1 MESLKRKRMYYF
13 NSEWEEEFCFIEFNG
28 KCICLLCNNSVAVP
42 KRSNV
47 ERHFKSIHGNFN
59 SEFPLKSE
67 IRKRKIRSLKELVK
81 KQQNFF
87 TKPTQ
92 QSKSATV
99 ASLKI
104 VHLLAKKKKPFTDAE
119 IIKEA
124 MLEAADSLFEDFKN
138 KTEILGA
145 IKTLQLSAKTTSRR
159 IELIANNLEAKLAH
173 DMGNCVFFALQLDKS
188 TDIVN
193 TAQLIISI
201 RMVFNDFTT
210 KEEYLKILPLKG
222 RTQGIDIFST
232 FKNFV
237 TENKLQM
244 QKLTSI
250 TTDGARAMTGKEN
263 GFIGLCRKDA
273 LFPKFITYHCFI
285 HQEMLYAKTIN
296 FNHVMS
302 VVTKIINS
310 IKAKA
315 TQHRLF
321 KLLLEEENTEFKDL
335 LLHTEVRWL
344 SRGKILER
352 FINLLPQIKEF
363 ITLRGDVYKEL
374 ENVNWLLDLGFL
386 ADITANFN
394 EFNVKLQG
402 KNSHIAEMISAVNSF
417 KCKLE
422 LFKSHLVENSLNHF
436 QNIKRVIANSNICVE
451 VLNTA
456 PYIKT
461 VDTLI
466 VDISLRFQDL
476 KPLESVISFFINPFN
491 VQDKDLSDK
500 INNYFEISNK
510 EDLEIEI
517 INFQH
522 DIILKSHFQDISS
535 WNLVDE
541 NRFPNLRTCA
551 LKIFSFCE
559 TTYNCE
565 AIFSNMTYLKS
576 KYRSQLTDAHLDQC
590 LRASNSAYVL
600 DYDKIAGDMQTQIS
614 H

>member
-1 MESLKRKRMYYF
+1 
-13 NSEWEEEFCFIEFNG
+13 
-28 KCICLLCNNSVAVP
+28 
-42 KRSNV
+42 
-47 ERHFKSIHGNFN
+47 
-59 SEFPLKSE
+59 
-67 IRKRKIRSLKELVK
+67 
-81 KQQNFF
+81 
-87 TKPTQ
+87 
-92 QSKSATV
+92 
-99 ASLKI
+99 
-104 VHLLAKKKKPFTDAE
+104 
-119 IIKEA
+119 
-124 MLEAADSLFEDFKN
+124 
-138 KTEILGA
+138 
-145 IKTLQLSAKTTSRR
+145 
-159 IELIANNLEAKLAH
+159 
-173 DMGNCVFFALQLDKS
+173 
-188 TDIVN
+188 
-193 TAQLIISI
+193 
-201 RMVFNDFTT
+201 
-210 KEEYLKILPLKG
+210 
-222 RTQGIDIFST
+222 
-232 FKNFV
+232 
-237 TENKLQM
+237 
-244 QKLTSI
+244 
-250 TTDGARAMTGKEN
+250 
-263 GFIGLCRKDA
+263 
-273 LFPKFITYHCFI
+273 
-285 HQEMLYAKTIN
+285 
-296 FNHVMS
+296 
-302 VVTKIINS
+302 
-310 IKAKA
+310 
-315 TQHRLF
+315 
-321 KLLLEEENTEFKDL
+321 
-335 LLHTEVRWL
+335 
-344 SRGKILER
+344 
-352 FINLLPQIKEF
+352 
-363 ITLRGDVYKEL
+363 
-374 ENVNWLLDLGFL
+374 
-386 ADITANFN
+386 
-394 EFNVKLQG
+394 
-402 KNSHIAEMISAVNSF
+402 MISAVNSF

-551 LKIFSFCE
+551 LKIFSFCG